1 MFDDASLLEGQL
13 VVVDDLFP
21 SLLVDFEEL
30 LKNISLLEFLS
41 LLLLLLFVTL
51 GR

>member
-21 SLLVDFEEL
+21 CLLVDFEEL
-30 LKNISLLEFLS
+30 LKHVSLLELLS
-41 LLLLLLFVTL
+41 LLLFLLFVTL

>member
-1 MFDDASLLEGQL
+1 MFDYTCLFEGQL

-51 GR
+51 GG

>member
-21 SLLVDFEEL
+21 CLLVDFKEL
-30 LKNISLLEFLS
+30 LKNISLLDLLS
-41 LLLLLLFVTL
+41 LFLFLFFVSL

>member
-13 VVVDDLFP
+13 VVVNDLFP
-21 SLLVDFEEL
+21 CLLVDFKEL
-30 LKNISLLEFLS
+30 LKNISLLDLLS
-41 LLLLLLFVTL
+41 LFLFLFFVSL